1 MCASIREYGDSSSQR
16 LPDAN
21 LREAVQ
27 QVQPGPTSWCIQVHP
42 GPASAPGASCISS
55 GLGALRGGAKGLGG
69 KIGKGS
75 DGHCCD
81 KQSFAQRAVGE

>member
-1 MCASIREYGDSSSQR
+1 M
-16 LPDAN
+16 
-21 LREAVQ
+21 
-27 QVQPGPTSWCIQVHP
+27 HP

-55 GLGALRGGAKGLGG
+55 GLGTLRGGTQGLGG